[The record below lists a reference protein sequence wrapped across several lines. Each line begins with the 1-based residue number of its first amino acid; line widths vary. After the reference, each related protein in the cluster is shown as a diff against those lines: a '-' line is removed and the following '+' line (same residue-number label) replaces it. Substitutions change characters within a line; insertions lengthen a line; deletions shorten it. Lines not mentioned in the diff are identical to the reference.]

1 MKLEQVLI
9 LAILCCLSIFMLVY
23 YYRQEHPVKSALFGS
38 LSGLSGFFA
47 AKLIF
52 FAAGVVL
59 PLNLFSLLFSAVLG
73 LPGVV
78 ALSILQIAAC

>member
-1 MKLEQVLI
+1 MKLEQILI

-38 LSGLSGFFA
+38 ISGISGFFA

-52 FAAGVVL
+52 LAAGIVL
-59 PLNLFSLLFSAVLG
+59 PLNLFSLLFSAALG
-73 LPGVV
+73 LPGVLT
-78 ALSILQIAAC
+78 LSILQLATL